1 MVAAVLVV
9 ARREPDRVIN
19 PLVAAGDF
27 ALLLAL
33 ELVAPDTV
41 GAVRLTALFLIAAH
55 AHFQGERRGLAVAAI
70 GSTVL
75 VVGSVL
81 RGDAPIDSELLAFY
95 EAVFVLSALATA
107 VVVGLLR
114 TSESASRL
122 RARGLSRRTMQAES
136 EVRRRV
142 AESIHD
148 GPVQELI
155 GLDMILSAAHNA
167 AENGRG
173 DEAAGLIDEA
183 RELGMRNLR
192 ALRDEIVDLGPYAF
206 QEISFDTAIEDCMP
220 VWRRRYGFE
229 VGWLSSGSS
238 CRPRWR
244 GDLFRIAQEAVV
256 NAGRHAEAKAV
267 SISLR
272 TVGSQVELRVTDDG
286 HGFDENG
293 TPSGR
298 RAGAPRPGEHARARG
313 ADGRHARHRDVGARD
328 TRAGA
333 GAARA
338 AQRDRLDPAALGGDQ
353 DRLGAVDRAELR
365 VRVVEVRAHRA
376 RGELE
381 LVRDLLVDLAL
392 GEPLQHLDLAG
403 RERARVDVALGVAG
417 ALRKLVHH
425 RAQLLGGE
433 AEARAA

>member
-1 MVAAVLVV
+1 MRRVPIESAAPIVMFAIARLALAVVALTATAVVGFPYDGRAAAVLAVFV
-9 ARREPDRVIN
+9 LWSVGVLVLARRAPDRVAN

-41 GAVRLTALFLIAAH
+41 GAVRLAALFLIAAH
-55 AHFQGERRGLAVAAI
+55 AHFQGERRGLAIAAI

-75 VVGSVL
+75 VLGSVL
-81 RGDAPIDSELLAFY
+81 RGDAPIDSELLVFY
-95 EAVFVLSALATA
+95 ETVFVLSALATA

-142 AESIHD
+142 ADSIHD

-155 GLDMILSAAHNA
+155 GLDMILSAARNA

-173 DEAAGLIDEA
+173 DEATGLIDEA

-206 QEISFDTAIEDCMP
+206 QELSFDTAIEDCLP
-220 VWRRRYGFE
+220 IWRRRYGFE
-229 VGWLSSGSS
+229 VGLAIE
-238 CRPRWR
+238 RIELPPEMA

-272 TVGSQVELRVTDDG
+272 TVGSQVELRVADDG
-286 HGFDENG
+286 HGFDENN
-293 TPSGR
+293 PI
-298 RAGAPRPGEHARARG
+298 PGGEPGH
-313 ADGRHARHRDVGARD
+313 
-328 TRAGA
+328 
-333 GAARA
+333 
-338 AQRDRLDPAALGGDQ
+338 LGLASM
-353 DRLGAVDRAELR
+353 RERAELMDGTLEIESSDLGTR
-365 VRVVEVRAHRA
+365 VLVLAPLNAARPRA
-376 RGELE
+376 
-381 LVRDLLVDLAL
+381 
-392 GEPLQHLDLAG
+392 
-403 RERARVDVALGVAG
+403 
-417 ALRKLVHH
+417 
-425 RAQLLGGE
+425 
-433 AEARAA
+433 

>member
-1 MVAAVLVV
+1 MRRLPIESAGPVVMFAITRVALAVVALTAVAVIGFPYDGRAAAVLGVFVAWSLGVLAV
-9 ARREPDRVIN
+9 ARRDPDRVGN

-41 GAVRLTALFLIAAH
+41 VAVRLAALFLIAAH
-55 AHFQGERRGLAVAAI
+55 AHFQGERRGVAFAAV
-70 GSTVL
+70 GSAVL
-75 VVGSVL
+75 VVGSAL
-81 RGDAPIDSELLAFY
+81 RGDAPFDTDLMIFY
-95 EAVFVLSALATA
+95 ESVFVLSALATA
-107 VVVGLLR
+107 MVVGLLR

-155 GLDMILSAAHNA
+155 GLDMILSAARNA

-173 DEAAGLIDEA
+173 DEATGLIDEA

-206 QEISFDTAIEDCMP
+206 QELSFDTAIEDCLP

-229 VGWLSSGSS
+229 VGLAIE
-238 CRPRWR
+238 RIDLPPEMA

-256 NAGRHAEAKAV
+256 NAGRHAQAKAV

-272 TVGSQVELRVTDDG
+272 TVGSQVELRVVDDG

-293 TPSGR
+293 PVTDGE
-298 RAGAPRPGEHARARG
+298 PGH
-313 ADGRHARHRDVGARD
+313 
-328 TRAGA
+328 
-333 GAARA
+333 
-338 AQRDRLDPAALGGDQ
+338 LGLASM
-353 DRLGAVDRAELR
+353 RERAELMDGTLEIESSDRGTR
-365 VRVVEVRAHRA
+365 VLVLAPLPAPRA
-376 RGELE
+376 
-381 LVRDLLVDLAL
+381 
-392 GEPLQHLDLAG
+392 P
-403 RERARVDVALGVAG
+403 VAPAP
-417 ALRKLVHH
+417 
-425 RAQLLGGE
+425 
-433 AEARAA
+433 

>member
-1 MVAAVLVV
+1 MRRVPIESAGPIVMFAIARLAIAVVAITAVAVVGFPYQGRAAGVLAVFIAWSAVLLVV
-9 ARREPDRVIN
+9 ARREPERVTS

-33 ELVAPDTV
+33 ELTAPDTL
-41 GAVRLTALFLIAAH
+41 GAVRLAALFLIAAH

-75 VVGSVL
+75 VVGSAI
-81 RGDAPIDSELLAFY
+81 RGDAPLDSDVLAFY

-155 GLDMILSAAHNA
+155 GLDMILSAARNA
-167 AENGRG
+167 AEHGRG
-173 DEAAGLIDEA
+173 DEATGLIDEA

-206 QEISFDTAIEDCMP
+206 QELTFDTAIEDCLP

-229 VGWLSSGSS
+229 VGLAIE
-238 CRPRWR
+238 RIALPPEMA

-256 NAGRHAEAKAV
+256 NAGRHANAKAV

-272 TVGSQVELRVTDDG
+272 TLGSRVELRVADDG
-286 HGFDENG
+286 HGFNDNG
-293 TPSGR
+293 SLA
-298 RAGAPRPGEHARARG
+298 AGEPGH
-313 ADGRHARHRDVGARD
+313 
-328 TRAGA
+328 
-333 GAARA
+333 
-338 AQRDRLDPAALGGDQ
+338 LGLASM
-353 DRLGAVDRAELR
+353 RERAELMDGTLEIESSDRGTR
-365 VRVVEVRAHRA
+365 V
-376 RGELE
+376 
-381 LVRDLLVDLAL
+381 LVLA
-392 GEPLQHLDLAG
+392 PLPAPTT
-403 RERARVDVALGVAG
+403 A
-417 ALRKLVHH
+417 
-425 RAQLLGGE
+425 
-433 AEARAA
+433 